1 MSILVI
7 ANDVIPGFGVPVA
20 APGIRAA
27 GLAAGLRSH
36 GFDVEVSV
44 PETII
49 KIVSDPVAPVI
60 PPPGATV
67 VDPTDLHEF
76 IVANSFETVVF
87 TNANMAPHLHPV
99 QGTQFVFDMFAPKI
113 LELLSSGRTDRD
125 WARDA
130 RRKERALAL
139 ADHVWVN
146 GHRKLGYALGWLLRP
161 SVDRI
166 RTEELGLTR
175 LIEGDPMKHVSVV
188 EMPVP
193 LPRDV
198 SVRSPQA
205 AAGVLRVGVAGYVQ
219 RWSAL
224 DQIPAAYTAAV
235 DTGHELHV
243 LQPEHWGGSAPD
255 AAPPADPPG
264 VHRHLGPLGYRDF
277 AAWIQS
283 MDVMVDVFAQ
293 SAERHMAMI
302 TRSAVALRFG
312 VPIMHG
318 VDSEISDLVREYDAG
333 WVINTN
339 DTAAWQVAY
348 SECAD
353 PDILAR
359 KQAGA
364 RRASED
370 RFAPE
375 AALAEA
381 AKKLRNQHR

>member
-49 KIVSDPVAPVI
+49 KMVCDPAAPVI

-76 IVANSFETVVF
+76 IVANSFDTVVF

-99 QGTQFVFDMFAPKI
+99 QGTRFVFDMFAPKI

-125 WARDA
+125 WVREA

-146 GHRKLGYALGWLLRP
+146 GRRKLGYALGWLLRP

-166 RTEELGLTR
+166 RTDDLGLGR
-175 LIEGDPMKHVSVV
+175 LIDGDPMKHVSVV

-193 LPRDV
+193 LPQDT
-198 SVRSPQA
+198 SVRALRA
-205 AAGVLRVGVAGYVQ
+205 ADGVLRVGVAGYVQ

-224 DQIPAAYTAAV
+224 DEIPAAYTAAI

-255 AAPPADPPG
+255 EAPVDDPPG
-264 VHRHLGPLGYRDF
+264 VHRHQGPLGYGEF

-312 VPIMHG
+312 VPVMHG
-318 VDSEISDLVREYDAG
+318 VDSEISDLVHEYDAG
-333 WVINTN
+333 WVIDSNN
-339 DTAAWQVAY
+339 DDAWRVAFA
-348 SECAD
+348 ECAD
-353 PDILAR
+353 ADILAR
-359 KQAGA
+359 KQTGA
-364 RRASED
+364 RRISED
-370 RFAPE
+370 RFAPD

-381 AKKLRNQHR
+381 ASKLQAMPR

>member
-27 GLAAGLRSH
+27 GLVAGLRAH
-36 GFDVEVSV
+36 GFEVEATV

-49 KIVSDPVAPVI
+49 EIVTDPAHPVI
-60 PPPGATV
+60 APPAVTV
-67 VDPTDLHEF
+67 VNPTDLHEF
-76 IVANSFETVVF
+76 IVTNSFETVVF

-99 QGTQFVFDMFAPKI
+99 PGTRFVFDMFAPKI

-125 WARDA
+125 WAREA

-166 RTEELGLTR
+166 RTEELGLPR
-175 LIEGDPMKHVSVV
+175 LVTGDPMQYVTTV

-193 LPRDV
+193 LPAGTEVRDQ
-198 SVRSPQA
+198 RP
-205 AAGVLRVGVAGYVQ
+205 AAGALRVGVAGYVQ

-224 DQIPAAYTAAV
+224 DDVPAAYHAATAA
-235 DTGHELHV
+235 GHELHV

-255 AAPPADPPG
+255 AEPVADPAG
-264 VHRHLGPLGYRDF
+264 VHRHDGPLGYSDF

-312 VPIMHG
+312 VPVIHG
-318 VDSEISDLVREYDAG
+318 VDSEISDLIRAFDAG
-333 WVINTN
+333 WVVEA
-339 DTAAWQVAY
+339 DDVDAWSRAY
-348 SECAD
+348 AECAD
-353 PDILAR
+353 AEVLAR
-359 KQAGA
+359 KQRGA
-364 RRASED
+364 IRVSAE
-370 RFAPE
+370 RFAPDS
-375 AALAEA
+375 ALAEA
-381 AKKLRNQHR
+381 AKKLGLPT